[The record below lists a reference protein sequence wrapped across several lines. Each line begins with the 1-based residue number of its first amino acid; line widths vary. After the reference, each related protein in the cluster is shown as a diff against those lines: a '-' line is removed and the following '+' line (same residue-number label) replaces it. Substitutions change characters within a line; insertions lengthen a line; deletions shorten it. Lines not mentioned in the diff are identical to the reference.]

1 MAFIFAVKTPEFWQ
15 GTSIDP
21 EPVNPIALLLPF
33 ILSLGYISFYPLIDF
48 LFIALSPETDEG
60 LTPFHKFI
68 GHNLINR
75 SKNKL
80 TSVLIALFLYSLF
93 IIPPILL
100 SSIGIPF
107 LLIWIS
113 WILGYPLMILTFYGS
128 KGYIAGI
135 TNEYYHIPDIKSS
148 LFLSFEDSKRGL
160 IQFMKNPKPLILV
173 SLMIFVFVWAWIS
186 MFQTIFFFFSGTLA
200 ISTMTSYFVFVTLLF
215 GIIGYFTRFW
225 RRKIKYRG
233 IDIYFAAYLMATIG
247 INVLVNFLI
256 VNADKLTD
264 TFDFWIIT
272 YNLTADYILFAWPAV
287 IEEVFLIIFTSYYF
301 LSKKS
306 DFTRNLKYSKITEY
320 GQNFDSIPL
329 FNLIRNRD
337 LIIQNHAKN
346 TLLMMYERI
355 PKKSEFS
362 LNDWKFKNLLLDGI
376 CSSNSNLQKISY
388 QLLKN
393 LSKDVPEIIFPWIE
407 QILKSPNYDK
417 TYPILELLID
427 ADLSFLEKFSLNQL
441 INLIEDPEWR
451 VRLYGLK
458 VISKLIKSNEDI
470 IQKLNIPKLLNDPNN
485 QIQVELLNLLSY
497 TSFKISSDLFFE
509 KLNNINKNVRAATIR
524 NIKNVN
530 IEKLDFK
537 FIDKII
543 QLIKAP
549 TSSVRASI
557 FEAISKMGNFKKYSI
572 PIAPFI
578 DGLCDSNDAVRR
590 SASNAIESCFR
601 ESPNMI
607 DLNLIIEKMD
617 SNDVNSLI
625 DILNILGKL
634 WNKNPEKIL
643 TILLIYI
650 KFEDLKLKE
659 TISDIIVDK
668 YESNYSDLIFNKLI
682 ETKDESKFVSK
693 GIVSSTIIKLG
704 RRFPNQIIPKLIQS
718 LSSLNYEIV
727 LNAIASLDGLID
739 QFPQKIDLKP
749 VISILNQQIDLRVK
763 KEVSQFI
770 ARLSKEAPQ
779 IIKPIVPELVNTLYS
794 QDISVIIL
802 LLKSLLEFVKKEPE
816 PISPEN
822 IITFLDS
829 KDPLIRET
837 AVKILGHFGER
848 DNDLITNLLINKA
861 LNDKDWMVRNAV
873 VLSLG
878 NIFKFL
884 ENQEFVAEKLI
895 PLLDDEN
902 SWVQKSTMNLLSTL
916 SDIKPLQIPL
926 EKISKN
932 ITNQDPKVR
941 EGCAQLLKIFVE
953 RDLETTFENFIT
965 LLGDKAKEVRTKT
978 IDVVVE
984 VIQKYGI
991 SKVFS
996 KLLKNLSEEVSI
1008 ETEQSIALILGRT
1021 VRYGDDSI
1029 KKRAISLLKIRCE
1042 VSQDPIICETLA
1054 KLRGN

>member
-1 MAFIFAVKTPEFWQ
+1 
-15 GTSIDP
+15 
-21 EPVNPIALLLPF
+21 
-33 ILSLGYISFYPLIDF
+33 
-48 LFIALSPETDEG
+48 
-60 LTPFHKFI
+60 
-68 GHNLINR
+68 
-75 SKNKL
+75 
-80 TSVLIALFLYSLF
+80 
-93 IIPPILL
+93 
-100 SSIGIPF
+100 
-107 LLIWIS
+107 
-113 WILGYPLMILTFYGS
+113 
-128 KGYIAGI
+128 
-135 TNEYYHIPDIKSS
+135 
-148 LFLSFEDSKRGL
+148 
-160 IQFMKNPKPLILV
+160 
-173 SLMIFVFVWAWIS
+173 
-186 MFQTIFFFFSGTLA
+186 
-200 ISTMTSYFVFVTLLF
+200 
-215 GIIGYFTRFW
+215 
-225 RRKIKYRG
+225 
-233 IDIYFAAYLMATIG
+233 
-247 INVLVNFLI
+247 
-256 VNADKLTD
+256 
-264 TFDFWIIT
+264 
-272 YNLTADYILFAWPAV
+272 
-287 IEEVFLIIFTSYYF
+287 
-301 LSKKS
+301 
-306 DFTRNLKYSKITEY
+306 
-320 GQNFDSIPL
+320 
-329 FNLIRNRD
+329 
-337 LIIQNHAKN
+337 
-346 TLLMMYERI
+346 
-355 PKKSEFS
+355 
-362 LNDWKFKNLLLDGI
+362 
-376 CSSNSNLQKISY
+376 
-388 QLLKN
+388 
-393 LSKDVPEIIFPWIE
+393 
-407 QILKSPNYDK
+407 
-417 TYPILELLID
+417 
-427 ADLSFLEKFSLNQL
+427 
-441 INLIEDPEWR
+441 
-451 VRLYGLK
+451 
-458 VISKLIKSNEDI
+458 
-470 IQKLNIPKLLNDPNN
+470 
-485 QIQVELLNLLSY
+485 
-497 TSFKISSDLFFE
+497 
-509 KLNNINKNVRAATIR
+509 
-524 NIKNVN
+524 
-530 IEKLDFK
+530 
-537 FIDKII
+537 
-543 QLIKAP
+543 
-549 TSSVRASI
+549 
-557 FEAISKMGNFKKYSI
+557 
-572 PIAPFI
+572 
-578 DGLCDSNDAVRR
+578 
-590 SASNAIESCFR
+590 
-601 ESPNMI
+601 MI
-607 DLNLIIEKMD
+607 DLNLIIEKID
-617 SNDVNSLI
+617 SNEMNSLTN
-625 DILNILGKL
+625 ILNLVGKL
-634 WNKNPEKIL
+634 WNKNPEKVL